1 MPKIR
6 HLINEEVA
14 AAKGSLSESSADDV
28 VHRCRE
34 YLESLAEYRAQ
45 LFRLSELPEID
56 DPLQTITAQK
66 MVIQA
71 KEAVSLAI
79 EITVSE
85 TKRTQ
90 ALLTSFTSTS
100 ILDAAETLNTF
111 NYDGSTNW
119 EASADGLR
127 FSNGFVSGFLP
138 TGKALETASRLR
150 REAYVLLNR
159 GCADQVEAAALN

>member
-28 VHRCRE
+28 VERCRA
-34 YLESLAEYRAQ
+34 YLESLAEYREQ

-66 MVIQA
+66 IVTQA
-71 KEAVSLAI
+71 KEAVRLAI

-85 TKRTQ
+85 TKRTE

-100 ILDAAETLNTF
+100 IRDAAETLNTF
-111 NYDGSTNW
+111 HYDGSSNW
-119 EASADGLR
+119 EIGAGGLR

-150 REAYVLLNR
+150 REAYELLHR
-159 GCADQVEAAALN
+159 GISSTE